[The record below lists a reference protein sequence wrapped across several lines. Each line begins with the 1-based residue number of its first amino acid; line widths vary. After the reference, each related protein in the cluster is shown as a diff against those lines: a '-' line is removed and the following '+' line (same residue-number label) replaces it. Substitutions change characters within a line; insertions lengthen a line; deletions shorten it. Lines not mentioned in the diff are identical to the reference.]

1 MYVMFALPSPVYRC
15 VVDGHGATY
24 ICLLLDH
31 ITANRFQI
39 EDVREEPL
47 SPSPRKGT
55 TSADVPQGSSPSRH
69 TVTSLGYDTSEAVPM
84 TTYYRDGEEEG
95 GGGGKARPSLDYLR
109 DRSGA
114 AGSLPPPD
122 QVSGKIWILCS
133 FTA

>member
-1 MYVMFALPSPVYRC
+1 MAMVLHIYAC
-15 VVDGHGATY
+15 
-24 ICLLLDH
+24 CLDH
-31 ITANRFQI
+31 ITPNRFQI

-55 TSADVPQGSSPSRH
+55 TSA
-69 TVTSLGYDTSEAVPM
+69 VTSLGYDTSEAVPM
-84 TTYYRDGEEEG
+84 TMYYRDGEEEG